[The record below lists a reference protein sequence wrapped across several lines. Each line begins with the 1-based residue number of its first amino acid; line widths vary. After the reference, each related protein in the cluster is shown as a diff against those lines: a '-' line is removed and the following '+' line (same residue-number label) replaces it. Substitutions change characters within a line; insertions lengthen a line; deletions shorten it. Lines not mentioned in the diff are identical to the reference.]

1 MPTSAEKEA
10 GKALAATSLFESAE
24 MGMSQM
30 SGEQRMESIPEEASK
45 ANLHS
50 SHSKVGVLH
59 SGASQ
64 PSNYFLP
71 NFPATNYGK

>member
-10 GKALAATSLFESAE
+10 VKALAAQATSLYESAE

-50 SHSKVGVLH
+50 SHSKVGVLQT
-59 SGASQ
+59 GAS
-64 PSNYFLP
+64 
-71 NFPATNYGK
+71 